1 MHISTTFK
9 LSVEN
14 SSDWLFQ
21 PMHVDD
27 LSRLPADPSL
37 FQSMHTS
44 TMFKL
49 SVENS
54 GDWLCFSLCMSMIS
68 PDSRL
73 IHHCFSLC
81 ASIPCLSSVLRT
93 AVTVFQSVHTS
104 TMFKLSV
111 ENSGDWLCF
120 SLCTSMISP
129 DSQLICGGF
138 EDSSIQLWRLQPD
151 PLPTA
156 PTDCSNSSIPLAAD
170 YIYRDEEERRVNM
183 WVELAG
189 ICAVE
194 SLLCLCSDRSLLFY
208 VFSAFAEK
216 EKNVACCIFCCGK
229 EGTFLFLCPCSQPW
243 HFVAGQEI
251 RLMKS
256 EWNCLFKKKKICN
269 KNDC

>member
-1 MHISTTFK
+1 
-9 LSVEN
+9 
-14 SSDWLFQ
+14 
-21 PMHVDD
+21 
-27 LSRLPADPSL
+27 
-37 FQSMHTS
+37 
-44 TMFKL
+44 MFKL

-194 SLLCLCSDRSLLFY
+194 SLLCLCSDRSLLFLCLQC
-208 VFSAFAEK
+208 FCRKRKKCSLLHFLLRESRNFFIFMPMQPTMA
-216 EKNVACCIFCCGK
+216 FCCRTGNK
-229 EGTFLFLCPCSQPW
+229 TDEEWMKLF
-243 HFVAGQEI
+243 V
-251 RLMKS
+251 
-256 EWNCLFKKKKICN
+256 
-269 KNDC
+269 